1 VKNLILG
8 AAIGYRP
15 KNINT
20 FVKSF
25 RRYNEVDDVFLL
37 VYKNIDDEWK
47 TKDFL
52 KEHNIN
58 YLVCDETYVKG
69 ASINNTRYFKYLE
82 FLHKN
87 EYSKVFLTDVRDV
100 VFQKNPF
107 DELPNDN
114 FLFFFEE
121 DRSEVIGNN
130 TYTDYWITQSFGE
143 TVLSELNG
151 NPIICSG
158 TTFGS
163 YKNILFYLIKMNNL
177 LNVIKIQ
184 KPETYKI
191 IGLDQG
197 VHNYIA
203 YKENELFNGFKIKEN
218 GDIVATVGITSENNP
233 NDITIKDD
241 VLYLKDYYPAIV
253 HQYDRNPELEKPLN
267 TIYN

>member
-1 VKNLILG
+1 MKNLVLG

-15 KNINT
+15 DAIGT

-25 RRYNEVDDVFLL
+25 RKYNEVDDVFLL
-37 VYKNIDDEWK
+37 VYKNIDNEIK
-47 TKDFL
+47 TKEFL
-52 KEHNIN
+52 KEYNIN
-58 YLVCDETYVKG
+58 YLICDETYVKKV
-69 ASINNTRYFKYLE
+69 SINNTRYYKYLE
-82 FLHKN
+82 FLEKN
-87 EYSKVFLTDVRDV
+87 KYNNVFLTDVRDI

-107 DELPNDN
+107 DELPKDD

-130 TYTDYWITQSFGE
+130 TYTDYWIIQSFGDV
-143 TVLSELNG
+143 VLNELKEK
-151 NPIICSG
+151 PIICSG

-163 YKNILFYLIKMNNL
+163 YKNILFYLIKMTNL

-197 VHNYIA
+197 IHNYIA

-218 GDIVATVGITSENNP
+218 GNIVVTVGITSENNP
-233 NDITIKDD
+233 THIQIKDNI
-241 VLYLKDYYPAIV
+241 LYLKEHYPAIV
-253 HQYDRNPELEKPLN
+253 HQYDRNPELEKLFN
-267 TIYN
+267 SIYG